1 VTGTSTSRPPGGGDP
16 PPGPPADRPTVD
28 VLSATASGPGQ
39 ATVEIRVS
47 GPGPVFCHVF
57 FNSVERAATRCEGT
71 MTVVANGLA
80 PNMTYDV
87 YVLGTNAAGTGAPGR
102 RAVLQT

>member
-1 VTGTSTSRPPGGGDP
+1 
-16 PPGPPADRPTVD
+16 
-28 VLSATASGPGQ
+28 VLSAAATGPGQ
-39 ATVEIRVS
+39 ATIEIKVS
-47 GPGPVFCHVF
+47 GAGPVFCHVF
-57 FNSVERAATRCEGT
+57 FNSVERAATRCDGT

-87 YVLGTNAAGTGAPGR
+87 YVLGTNAAGTGVPGR